1 MTTTQTQKTAAT
13 KTKAA
18 TTTKTAAKAAPTTK
32 AAPTAGVYR
41 QNPEFLPAL
50 KSAKA
55 LAKGNAELGQAIQLI
70 THIAWKT
77 PTQTVGWTTGTTA
90 SVIEYADDIA
100 VPVGTPI
107 SEAFDTVI
115 KVAQAAAVAGAQKDA
130 LDVLVSIVRKHEG
143 N

>member
-1 MTTTQTQKTAAT
+1 MSTTQTQKTAAT

-18 TTTKTAAKAAPTTK
+18 TTTKTAAKTEAKAAPT
-32 AAPTAGVYR
+32 TAGVYR

-55 LAKGNAELGQAIQLI
+55 LAKGNGELGRAIQLM
-70 THIAWKT
+70 THLAWKK
-77 PTQTVGWTTGTTA
+77 PTDTVGWTAGTTA

-100 VPVGTPI
+100 TPVGTPI
-107 SEAFDTVI
+107 SEAFATVI
-115 KVAQAAAVAGAQKDA
+115 KVAQGAAVAGAQADA

-143 N
+143 S

>member
-18 TTTKTAAKAAPTTK
+18 TTTKTAAKTATK
-32 AAPTAGVYR
+32 AAPTTVGAYR

-55 LAKGNAELGQAIQLI
+55 LAKGNGELIRAIQLM
-70 THIAWKT
+70 THLAWKK
-77 PTQTVGWTTGTTA
+77 PTEAVGWREGTTA
-90 SVIEYADDIA
+90 SVVEYADDIA
-100 VPVGTPI
+100 TPVGTPI
-107 SEAFDTVI
+107 QEAFATVI
-115 KVAQAAAVAGAQKDA
+115 KVAQGAAIAGAQKDA